1 MNIPAI
7 KDADKVLVN
16 KVYTALSQLKNIN
29 VEQYEARLEYEL
41 EIISEKEYENYF
53 LIVAD
58 YVNYAKEY
66 NIKVAPGRGSCVGS
80 LVAFLLGITEID
92 PVKYNLMFERFLSM
106 DRTEM
111 PDIDI
116 DVASDKRDELVQ
128 YIINTY
134 GYNQVARFL
143 DNTERGIHQSGIIIA
158 NVDLSQANTTEK
170 DNILVLNYPQDE
182 VEESLVKFDILSS
195 NFLSYIKELEDTTG
209 DIISIKDN
217 NFDDKFVYKL
227 LNTKLLAGLFQ
238 VSSPLYQQRLCNLQI
253 NSIEKL
259 ADALA
264 LIRAPFLKEK
274 LDIQYMNQSVKNI
287 NDEYDTITESTNGVL
302 LYQEQLIELLYAYNF
317 SMKEAYTIMKTL
329 AKGNSIEEYKE
340 KFFANCNQNAALVWD
355 IINNMGLYSFN
366 RAHAIAYATLVY
378 VTAYYK
384 VYYTKEFYAMM
395 LTKAYGHN
403 RKAEIKAL
411 QKELKQLQIQLL
423 MPEFTKSSYECTVEL
438 KGIRLGLVA
447 ISGINK
453 QAAIKLLNSESLL
466 DNDVRTVT
474 LAIFAGV
481 FDEVC
486 EGMWRYKIYHEFME
500 AKGLEPKETFYISP
514 KVSFVYCDSN
524 RVLNNKIMKI
534 EE

>member
-58 YVNYAKEY
+58 YVNYAKTH
-66 NIKVAPGRGSCVGS
+66 NIKVAPGRGSCVSS

-106 DRTEM
+106 DRLEM

-116 DVASDKRDELVQ
+116 DVESSKRDNLIQ
-128 YIINTY
+128 YIIKTY

-143 DNTERGIHQSGIIIA
+143 DNTERGLHQSGIVIA
-158 NVDLSQANTTEK
+158 NVDLTQANTTKK

-195 NFLSYIKELEDTTG
+195 NTLSYIKELEDITG
-209 DIISIKDN
+209 DIVSIRDN
-217 NFDDKFVYKL
+217 NFDDKFVWKL

-274 LDIQYMNQSVKNI
+274 LDIQYMNQSIKNI
-287 NDEYDTITESTNGVL
+287 NNEYDMITESTNGVL

-340 KFFANCNQNAALVWD
+340 KFLTNCNQNAVLVWD

-395 LTKAYGHN
+395 LTKAYEHN

-423 MPEFTKSSYECTVEL
+423 MPEFTKSKYECTVEL
-438 KGIRLGLVA
+438 KGIRLGLIA
-447 ISGINK
+447 ISGISK

-500 AKGLEPKETFYISP
+500 AKRLEPKEKFSIGP
-514 KVSFVYCDSN
+514 KVSFIYCDSN
-524 RVLNNKIMKI
+524 RVLNNKIMRI